1 MTIDVPFSA
10 LMDRNIAA
18 VDNWMPMIAGAHPD
32 IVNIDTLWETTR
44 DTQFYVPREAFR
56 IAARTWKDHEV
67 AIELVNRLPENSLVP
82 RVWFKPGYQHMSQ
95 DYLYVVT
102 YTGKD
107 TRTGKVRDS
116 SIGVYADESLTISEL
131 LEDADE
137 VMSSARY
144 GLEIE
149 GLTSRVSVAYHKA
162 RAAW

>member
-1 MTIDVPFSA
+1 MTEIPLSF
-10 LMDRNIAA
+10 LMDHYIAA
-18 VDNWMPMIAGAHPD
+18 VDNWMPMIAGARPE
-32 IVNIDTLWETTR
+32 VTSIDKLWGTTR
-44 DTQFYVPREAFR
+44 DTPFYVPREAFR
-56 IAARTWKDHEV
+56 IAAREWQDHEKV
-67 AIELVNRLPENSLVP
+67 IELVNRLPENSLVP
-82 RVWFKPGYQHMSQ
+82 RMWFKTGYQHMRQ

-107 TRTGKVRDS
+107 TQTGKVRDS
-116 SIGVYADESLTISEL
+116 SIGVYADESLTIAEL

-149 GLTSRVSVAYHKA
+149 GLTSKISTAYHKA